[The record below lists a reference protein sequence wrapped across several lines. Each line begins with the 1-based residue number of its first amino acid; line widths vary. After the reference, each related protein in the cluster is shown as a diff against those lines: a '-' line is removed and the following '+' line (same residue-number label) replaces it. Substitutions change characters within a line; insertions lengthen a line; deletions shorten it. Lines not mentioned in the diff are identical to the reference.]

1 MKRKR
6 AIELQQAWGD
16 EPCEHPSFS
25 KVYDQGVRTGNF
37 ACTRCGAILGF
48 REKGQLMASRRPP
61 EAEPGPDPER
71 DD

>member
-6 AIELQQAWGD
+6 ALELQKEWGD
-16 EPCEHPSFS
+16 QPCEHPSFS
-25 KVYDQGVRTGNF
+25 KEYDQGVRTGNY

-61 EAEPGPDPER
+61 ELDADPGL